1 MALSIKPDSPREK
14 NTWILWLVLGV
25 GAPVWAVFAALGDGY
40 EGIRVEEPMARLAAA
55 AGSVMGFWLLTREHL
70 RQGVV
75 FVLAVVWSQAAFFTT
90 HIYIN
95 WRGNIL
101 SNIEMLLPLGAAFLP
116 VLVVW
121 WLFIHTEETR

>member
-1 MALSIKPDSPREK
+1 
-14 NTWILWLVLGV
+14 
-25 GAPVWAVFAALGDGY
+25 
-40 EGIRVEEPMARLAAA
+40 MARLAAA
-55 AGSVMGFWLLTREHL
+55 AGSVLGFWQLTREHL

-101 SNIEMLLPLGAAFLP
+101 SNIEMLLPLGAAFFLWDRALKLGDARHIGILSYITP
-116 VLVVW
+116 LASTTLLMVVSGRALSW
-121 WLFIHTEETR
+121 SVGVAALLIIGAAILGTRAR